1 MASREAGTG
10 QNAVPQT
17 EMVLTV
23 NQAVGAARRP
33 TEMFRRTLRE
43 LIWSLGADTGAEGNE
58 GTRAEGVVV
67 RPWGV
72 PGPSGEPDEGGV

>member
-23 NQAVGAARRP
+23 NHAVGAAPRP
-33 TEMFRRTLRE
+33 TEMFRRTLGE
-43 LIWSLGADTGAEGNE
+43 LIRSLGADTGGEGNE
-58 GTRAEGVVV
+58 GTRAEGVGS
-67 RPWGV
+67 PPLG
-72 PGPSGEPDEGGV
+72 SALD